1 MMTPLVMDYP
11 QDENTYQLTRQYM
24 FGPWM
29 MVCPVTTKGALSQHV
44 YFPGGEWF
52 DYETGERYEGRQY
65 KSFLTPLDVLPVYI
79 KAGAIIPMQPAMQWV
94 DQHPVDVITLDVYP
108 SGISSYEMYE
118 DDGISMDY
126 QKGIGS
132 LTRFTSRLADGSW
145 TFTAD
150 KPVGK
155 YKPARHTYLV
165 KAYLQ
170 NAPQSVI
177 ENGKSLPVLSSVADA
192 DRNTGWFYD
201 IEHKRLYVKTAG
213 DNRQKIEIV
222 VQ

>member
-1 MMTPLVMDYP
+1 
-11 QDENTYQLTRQYM
+11 
-24 FGPWM
+24 
-29 MVCPVTTKGALSQHV
+29 
-44 YFPGGEWF
+44 
-52 DYETGERYEGRQY
+52 
-65 KSFLTPLDVLPVYI
+65 
-79 KAGAIIPMQPAMQWV
+79 
-94 DQHPVDVITLDVYP
+94 
-108 SGISSYEMYE
+108 MYE

-132 LTRFTSRLADGSW
+132 LTRFTSRLADDSW

-155 YKPARHTYLV
+155 YKPAKHSYLV

-170 NAPQSVI
+170 NVPQSVI
-177 ENGKSLPVLSSVADA
+177 ENGKSLPVLSSVTDA
-192 DRNTGWFYD
+192 ERNTGWFYD

>member
-1 MMTPLVMDYP
+1 
-11 QDENTYQLTRQYM
+11 
-24 FGPWM
+24 
-29 MVCPVTTKGALSQHV
+29 
-44 YFPGGEWF
+44 
-52 DYETGERYEGRQY
+52 
-65 KSFLTPLDVLPVYI
+65 
-79 KAGAIIPMQPAMQWV
+79 
-94 DQHPVDVITLDVYP
+94 
-108 SGISSYEMYE
+108 MYE
-118 DDGISMDY
+118 DEGISMDY

-177 ENGKSLPVLSSVADA
+177 ENGKSLPVLKSIEDV
-192 DRNTGWFYD
+192 DRIPGWF
-201 IEHKRLYVKTAG
+201 
-213 DNRQKIEIV
+213 
-222 VQ
+222 

>member
-1 MMTPLVMDYP
+1 M
-11 QDENTYQLTRQYM
+11 
-24 FGPWM
+24 
-29 MVCPVTTKGALSQHV
+29 
-44 YFPGGEWF
+44 
-52 DYETGERYEGRQY
+52 
-65 KSFLTPLDVLPVYI
+65 LPVYI

-132 LTRFTSRLADGSW
+132 LTRFTSRLADDSW

-155 YKPARHTYLV
+155 YKPAKHTYLV

-170 NAPQSVI
+170 NVPQSVI
-177 ENGKSLPVLSSVADA
+177 ENGKSLPVLSSVTDA
-192 DRNTGWFYD
+192 ERNTGWFYD